1 MYTAVVDTVLK
12 FKKKHFRSIQDTL
25 NDIVIR
31 FFSSNRKARG
41 PFEFGAGKTAEL
53 GAHVG
58 HGNVHA
64 DKVLQRLLHCKL

>member
-1 MYTAVVDTVLK
+1 MYTAVVETVLK
-12 FKKKHFRSIQDTL
+12 FKKTFTSIQDTL

-31 FFSSNRKARG
+31 FFLNRKARG

-58 HGNVHA
+58 HWDVHA